1 MARGQGEQARKPVL
15 RVVAGRAVGSVGEAD
30 GASAGGGVIDGEKAT
45 GEGFADAGD
54 EFDGFHGAKAG
65 GGA

>member
-1 MARGQGEQARKPVL
+1 MREI
-15 RVVAGRAVGSVGEAD
+15 D
-30 GASAGGGVIDGEKAT
+30 GAAAGGGVVDGEQAT

-54 EFDGFHGAKAG
+54 EFDDFHGAEAG

>member
-1 MARGQGEQARKPVL
+1 MGEI
-15 RVVAGRAVGSVGEAD
+15 D
-30 GASAGGGVIDGEKAT
+30 GAAAGCGVVDGQEAT

-54 EFDGFHGAKAG
+54 EFDDFHGAEAG